1 MATVRERVQQQP
13 GRPLIICDFSP
24 PRGPDAAVLK
34 QARALE
40 ADFICVAYNP
50 GKSVRA
56 DSAFVAAAIARETGH
71 QTIFNL
77 APRDMNKLALQS
89 HLEGAALLGL
99 QNVVVVKGDPFS
111 EKEQASTRPVSEL
124 RPTEL
129 VRSIVALN
137 AGSDYKGQRLA
148 APTTFCIGAALD
160 LGKGL
165 EQEARLAYKKV
176 QAGADFFLAQPI
188 FDVALVAAFQRRYRD
203 VAGGDLTP
211 PVFWGLQVLEKGGLA
226 FGPVPEAMQREL
238 DSGRPG
244 PELALEMLERL
255 LAVGVHTIYLVPP
268 ILRGGARNY
277 QAAQQ
282 FLSAAKRRS

>member
-13 GRPLIICDFSP
+13 DRPVIICDFSP
-24 PRGPDAAVLK
+24 PRGPEPAVLE
-34 QARALE
+34 QARALD

-56 DSAFVAAAIARETGH
+56 DSAFVAAAIQRETGH

-111 EKEQASTRPVSEL
+111 EKEQAATRPVSEL

-129 VRSIVALN
+129 IRSIKALN
-137 AGSDYKGQRLA
+137 GGSDYKGQRLA
-148 APTTFCIGAALD
+148 APTAFCIGAALD

-165 EQEARLAYKKV
+165 EQEARLAHKKV

-188 FDVALVAAFQRRYRD
+188 FDVAVVPAFQQRYRA
-203 VAGGDLTP
+203 VAGGDLTS
-211 PVFWGLQVLEKGGLA
+211 PVFWGLQVLEKEGLS
-226 FGPVPEAMQREL
+226 FGAVPEAMQREV

-255 LAVGVHTIYLVPP
+255 LAAGVHTIYLVPP

-282 FLSAAKRRS
+282 VLTAARRRS